1 MQWAYRSVLIS
12 ALTQYR
18 HQTVHLHDM
27 GVSKKLHLTENDYLL
42 ERKYEMLSTF
52 LHNKNKHKMYHISK
66 IEINI
71 II

>member
-1 MQWAYRSVLIS
+1 MMRGAYCSVLIS

-42 ERKYEMLSTF
+42 ERKYEILSTF
-52 LHNKNKHKMYHISK
+52 CI
-66 IEINI
+66 
-71 II
+71 